1 MRSYRKPYR
10 ISFLLIAFFFIC
22 TIAPAQD
29 VLHVPAEHASF
40 VQRLDWASS
49 TAKTNPALLNGYWIG
64 YSIERSMHENSR
76 IGNSGRNDKYLPTLQ
91 ELLSGVGRAGPDV
104 MRERKLLAAAQKELQ
119 SVSTEKNKRQKVLKE
134 VGILFSYPSANTQLT
149 DFDKVTMS
157 TMDCLVDLKDRPL
170 LWLGTVKDAESIP
183 FLDKLYED
191 SQRDKCK
198 RSIMAAVAM
207 HETKSLVIPSLKK
220 YATGEDR
227 VDLRS
232 QAVFWLAHQDH
243 QDAFEILKKIVH
255 EDPSSKVRK
264 DTVFWIGQKAKTD
277 DLIEVIKTV
286 ALKDTEREV
295 RKQAVFALSQAP
307 DEKGVD
313 ALINIARSNKD
324 RTVQKE
330 AIFWLGQKAT
340 KKAMESLEE
349 IVFDVKQTELQ
360 EQAVFAISQR
370 PKDQSI
376 PALSKICKEH
386 PNPKVRKKAIFW
398 LGQTGDPRAVDTLAE
413 ILKKS
418 Q

>member
-1 MRSYRKPYR
+1 M
-10 ISFLLIAFFFIC
+10 
-22 TIAPAQD
+22 
-29 VLHVPAEHASF
+29 
-40 VQRLDWASS
+40 
-49 TAKTNPALLNGYWIG
+49 
-64 YSIERSMHENSR
+64 
-76 IGNSGRNDKYLPTLQ
+76 GNSGRNDSLIPTLQ
-91 ELLSGVGRAGPDV
+91 EILSGAGRADPD
-104 MRERKLLAAAQKELQ
+104 MMQERKLLSTVQRELQ
-119 SVSTEKNKRQKVLKE
+119 SVSEGNKENQKILKE
-134 VGILFSYPSANTQLT
+134 VGILLSYPSSDAGTA

-157 TMDCLVDLKDRPL
+157 TLDCTVDLKGRPL

-198 RSIMAAVAM
+198 RGLMAAMSM
-207 HETKSLVIPSLKK
+207 HDSKHLVIPCLKR
-220 YATGEDR
+220 YATQEESAE
-227 VDLRS
+227 LRS
-232 QAVFWLAHQDH
+232 QAVFWLAQQDH
-243 QDAFEILKKIVH
+243 QDAFEILKNIVRK
-255 EDPSSKVRK
+255 DASSKVRK

-277 DLIEVIKTV
+277 DLIEVIETV
-286 ALKDTEREV
+286 ALKDAEREV

-307 DEKGVD
+307 DERGVD
-313 ALINIARSNKD
+313 ALIKIARSKGD
-324 RTVQKE
+324 QAVQKD

-349 IVFDVKQTELQ
+349 IVFDVEQTELQ
-360 EQAVFAISQR
+360 ERAVFAISQR